1 MYDDVVTKRYAH
13 ILDEDRLALAN
24 EMEEKFY
31 NAVPTKQ
38 AQIDRDNKSNI
49 DADEIATMISNN
61 PELLTKILQSIQS
74 ANKR

>member
-49 DADEIATMISNN
+49 DADEIAAMIASNL
-61 PELLTKILQSIQS
+61 ELLTKILQSIQS
-74 ANKR
+74 ANKS

>member
-1 MYDDVVTKRYAH
+1 MTKRYAH

-31 NAVPTKQ
+31 NAVLTKQ